1 MMEREPLRLYL
12 IRHGETAWSLS
23 GQHTGS
29 SEISLTLRGEE
40 QAQALAAHL
49 RGVHF
54 SKVFCSPRERALRT
68 CELAGYAATAEI
80 TADLAEWD
88 YGSYEGRRTAEIRR
102 ERPAWDLWVD
112 GGPGGET
119 PFDISARADRLI
131 ERLLTLEGNVA
142 LFSHGHF
149 SCALTVRW
157 IGSSIAAGRH
167 FVLDPA
173 SVSILGY
180 PAHHAQTRA
189 LLLWNAP
196 AEKGSGSFFS

>member
-1 MMEREPLRLYL
+1 MMEREPLNLYL

-29 SEISLTLRGEE
+29 SEISLTPRGEA
-40 QAQALAAHL
+40 QARALAAHL

-54 SKVFCSPRERALRT
+54 SKVLCSPRERARRT

-88 YGSYEGRRTAEIRR
+88 YGSYEGRRTADIRR
-102 ERPAWDLWVD
+102 EQPAWDLWLD
-112 GGPGGET
+112 GGPGGEL
-119 PFDISARADRLI
+119 PADIATRADRLI
-131 ERLLTLEGNVA
+131 GHVATLEGNVA

-149 SCALTVRW
+149 SCALAVRW
-157 IGSSIAAGRH
+157 IGSSISAGRH

-173 SVSILGY
+173 SVSVLGY

-196 AEKGSGSFFS
+196 ALWGSENTD